1 MKNRR
6 RPLALA
12 AVSSQGAATTATS
25 KQQQS
30 LFMSLPTTWT
40 VSGFLLS
47 IGVDGSDVD
56 SAAAALIA
64 AGYKTEKY
72 LLSAKSDHLE
82 KAEVAL
88 PVIDVI
94 LAHQEEFR
102 QSKILMPALPE
113 NLTQEYSQE
122 VWKSVLRIRSDVEGD
137 CATALVFDVHFDDKG
152 AFLYL
157 LTNDHYKLEAGN
169 TYHLEHCT
177 PDNKFL
183 EVDVFDYDEFHMYKL
198 SKESDFVIYKLIL
211 DESIWEVGM
220 GIATRKPE
228 QERPPIAK
236 RARRVAVHKPAPLK
250 APVICKTP
258 QFWYLGINPSD
269 TVRVYALPAASPGR
283 WEANTTITT
292 VDRLSFYLQNLSGP
306 GGSGGAVVTTKTGNV
321 IGYMGGAF
329 DVEELDEAKKK
340 VERRFNSYAFT
351 VHALPRRLSSPPTS
365 PSQDLVA
372 VAGKTER

>member
-1 MKNRR
+1 
-6 RPLALA
+6 
-12 AVSSQGAATTATS
+12 
-25 KQQQS
+25 
-30 LFMSLPTTWT
+30 MSLPTKWT

-47 IGVDGSDVD
+47 IGVDESDVD
-56 SAAAALIA
+56 SASKALIA

-82 KAEVAL
+82 KAEVAF

-102 QSKILMPALPE
+102 QSKAILTP
-113 NLTQEYSQE
+113 EYSQE

-157 LTNDHYKLEAGN
+157 LTNDHHKLEAGK

-183 EVDVFDYDEFHMYKL
+183 EVDVFDYDEFHVYN
-198 SKESDFVIYKLIL
+198 SSQESDFVIYKLLL

-220 GIATRKPE
+220 GIATRKLE

-236 RARRVAVHKPAPLK
+236 RARRVAANKFAPLK
-250 APVICKTP
+250 APVICTTP
-258 QFWYLGINPSD
+258 QFWYLGLSPSD
-269 TVRVYALPAASPGR
+269 AVRVYALPAAAPGR

-306 GGSGGAVVTTKTGNV
+306 GISGGAVVTTKTGNV

-329 DVEELDEAKKK
+329 DVEELDKANKK
-340 VERRFNSYAFT
+340 VERRFNSYGFT